1 MLKYLQN
8 RWKWSNSSHQ
18 LQVRVFYCQKL
29 GYLIVSMFYMKIE
42 AKQSLF
48 NVIVGIVLV
57 AICLPLVIVV
67 ILSDSKYRCAP
78 DSI

>member
-1 MLKYLQN
+1 
-8 RWKWSNSSHQ
+8 
-18 LQVRVFYCQKL
+18 
-29 GYLIVSMFYMKIE
+29 MFYMKIE